1 MSHEI
6 SVYITGKRNRM
17 GENLTYIDV
26 YKMINYSRYMYC
38 SFFKV

>member
-17 GENLTYIDV
+17 GENLTYIL
-26 YKMINYSRYMYC
+26 MCIINDQL
-38 SFFKV
+38 FKIHVL